1 MTGIQGFRYVFVQI
15 IKMLLISSPVENVFV
30 DFESTN
36 QTYICEEYIRIKK
49 VITIVISLKFQNIPK
64 E

>member
-1 MTGIQGFRYVFVQI
+1 MTGIQGFRCEFVQI
-15 IKMLLISSPVENVFV
+15 IKMLLIFSPVETVFL

-36 QTYICEEYIRIKK
+36 QTHICEEYIRIKK
-49 VITIVISLKFQNIPK
+49 VITIIISLKFQNFPK